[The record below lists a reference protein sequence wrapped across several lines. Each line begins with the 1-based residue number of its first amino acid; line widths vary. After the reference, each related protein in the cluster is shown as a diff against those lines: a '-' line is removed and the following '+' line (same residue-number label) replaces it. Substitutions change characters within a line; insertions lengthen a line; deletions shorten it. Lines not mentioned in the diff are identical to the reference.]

1 MKKIIKFIL
10 IIPVILFVIYIG
22 FLSYIKSSININSIK
37 DNINKSL
44 SDKIQ
49 EYKQHQLFLKKDI
62 KFAIRGKINLSIF
75 PTIKIIV
82 NDININD
89 VQYRD
94 NILSINVKDVEFKL
108 GFFNFLRKTYIK
120 KPSSQRVKMTA

>member
-75 PTIKIIV
+75 PTIKIIGLRISTAIFLLRRKIGQRDPV
-82 NDININD
+82 KSFKD
-89 VQYRD
+89 VQEVSLQIVP
-94 NILSINVKDVEFKL
+94 ILLASILPV
-108 GFFNFLRKTYIK
+108 
-120 KPSSQRVKMTA
+120 